1 MKIKYL
7 VEPKPHCLIWCN
19 CHGFLG
25 DVCKQSTNTLLLYLN
40 RCFRYL
46 DFWCFP
52 PYRWTQISELSP
64 PHIFQT
70 DSLHVEEK
78 NVSIFF
84 TSDLF
89 SCWGSRMFE
98 RHAYTPDTESFTS
111 VATLIPSRWPISKMT
126 LIFFFA
132 DLNDCFL
139 HFKFKYIWCCTHWWV
154 RRNRPIRASLA
165 ALRMREWE
173 KKSLNS

>member
-111 VATLIPSRWPISKMT
+111 VATVIPSRWPISKMT
-126 LIFFFA
+126 LIFFLQTWMIAF
-132 DLNDCFL
+132 C
-139 HFKFKYIWCCTHWWV
+139 I
-154 RRNRPIRASLA
+154 
-165 ALRMREWE
+165 
-173 KKSLNS
+173 LNSNTSGVVLTDGLDAIDPSELRWRH